1 MLQAFL
7 EIISKSL
14 FFICN
19 LFREEDARE
28 HSGKRSRSC
37 AQRLFPSPSS
47 TSRPKDLLLDAL
59 PGGRGKVAYGNS
71 PACLQTTLWHPFVW
85 KHALRKPRNK
95 VMDVAGLLE
104 PSRSDLRAEDNSLPR
119 PIKSDA
125 LLFRLP
131 FPLNRGFQSC
141 KPVLDAGHDADMEEV
156 LGVVGC
162 GVAAKAELPSRLP
175 LQ

>member
-1 MLQAFL
+1 MPAPAICGSLHRELLFNMLQAFL

-19 LFREEDARE
+19 LFREEDVRE

-47 TSRPKDLLLDAL
+47 TSRPKDLLLDTL

-71 PACLQTTLWHPFVW
+71 PACPQTTLWHPFVW
-85 KHALRKPRNK
+85 KPENIWSGKLMKTDAVQICCDLHALRKPRNK

-104 PSRSDLRAEDNSLPR
+104 PSRGDL
-119 PIKSDA
+119 
-125 LLFRLP
+125 
-131 FPLNRGFQSC
+131 
-141 KPVLDAGHDADMEEV
+141 
-156 LGVVGC
+156 
-162 GVAAKAELPSRLP
+162 
-175 LQ
+175 